1 MSNAPRADTQAARD
15 PLSAHGAWSSMGAMP
30 SCVAPA
36 AASNAAVPFPCWILF
51 TRPLFAT
58 ASTGHFVS
66 APPGDPAAPASTTAA
81 AGGCASDSSCLGA
94 RSPGSST
101 YVVFGHPI
109 R

>member
-15 PLSAHGAWSSMGAMP
+15 PLSAHGAWSSMGAVP

-36 AASNAAVPFPCWILF
+36 AASNAAVAFPCRILF

-66 APPGDPAAPASTTAA
+66 APPGDPAVPVAPASSTTAA
-81 AGGCASDSSCLGA
+81 AGGCASDNVL
-94 RSPGSST
+94 PGRA
-101 YVVFGHPI
+101 VAG
-109 R
+109 